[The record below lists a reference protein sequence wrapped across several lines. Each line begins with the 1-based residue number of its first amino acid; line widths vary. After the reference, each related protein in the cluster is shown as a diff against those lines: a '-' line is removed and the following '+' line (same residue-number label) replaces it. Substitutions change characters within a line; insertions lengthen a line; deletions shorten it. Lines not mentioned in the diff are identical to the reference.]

1 MWGADAETERVIE
14 RFRQGVIGLVD
25 PIAVWAHGSLGTD
38 DFQPGRSDLD
48 LIVVLPAPLEK
59 QDERRLQQFHEELHR
74 EEPAAEKLHCS
85 YMAVNELADVDVI
98 HFTWAHASVH
108 PRTVTPVT
116 RCELHRFGRAFH
128 GPPPA
133 DVLPTVSADRL
144 AGYVR
149 ESLCGYWLEAT
160 RHRARWRADI
170 WVDLGMLTYAR
181 GVVTL
186 RDGRLITKREAL
198 EELRRLGAPARVIDD
213 IRARRYGETPPGGS
227 LWRVRR
233 GRQARAFV
241 REGIRELT

>member
-1 MWGADAETERVIE
+1 MRQADTERVLE
-14 RFRQGVIGLVD
+14 RFTGAVAGLVA

-38 DFQPGRSDLD
+38 DFQPGHSDLD
-48 LIVVLPAPLEK
+48 LIVILRAPLEK
-59 QDERRLQQFHEELHR
+59 ESERRLQEFHEKLHR

-85 YMAVNELADVDVI
+85 YMAVNELDAVDVV

-116 RCELHRFGRAFH
+116 RCELHRSGRVFQGA
-128 GPPPA
+128 PPA
-133 DVLPTVSADRL
+133 EVLPAVSDDEL

-160 RHRARWRADI
+160 RHRLPWRADS

-198 EELRRLGAPARVIDD
+198 EELRRLDAPARVIED
-213 IRARRYGETPPGGS
+213 ISARRYGGIPPGGP
-227 LWRVRR
+227 LWRTRR

-241 REGIRELT
+241 RAGIRALT